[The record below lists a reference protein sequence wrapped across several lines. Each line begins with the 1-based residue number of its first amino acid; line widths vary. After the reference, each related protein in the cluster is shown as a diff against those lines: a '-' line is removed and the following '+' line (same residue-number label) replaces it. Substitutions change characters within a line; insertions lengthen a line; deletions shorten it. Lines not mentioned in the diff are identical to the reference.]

1 MKKQYKKSPFLLVWL
16 FLLIQGCGKEFLEL
30 KPNQRQKVPTTIA
43 DYMAILDNA
52 SSFINPVNN
61 RSSHTLG
68 IIGADEYEIPPAVYG
83 SFPVGLTFDYQKN
96 AYRWSARIYQGGE
109 GGIVNPTDFDMGYQR
124 ILLANLVLEG
134 LDNIAPNASETEL
147 WSQSRATALFHR
159 AWNYY
164 CLLQL
169 YAPVYHAATAKS
181 DLGLPLRLETDPTS
195 KVPRSTVEDCYQLL
209 IADLQS
215 ALSLLPDVSIVKFR
229 PTKQAAWALLAR
241 VYLQMED
248 YGAAATYASY
258 CIDAGGPLLDYNSMS
273 VQPYVFPVYGTENTE
288 VIFVMTAYDA
298 LAYNGEYL
306 AVRED
311 VYQSYEESDLRKILF
326 FEQDNNGFI
335 RYRGSYFGNQL
346 LFTGL
351 ALDEV
356 YLIRAESNLRNGKLN
371 EALSDLNTL
380 LKNRYKKE
388 SFVNISIQNRD
399 ELLDRILQE
408 RKKELLL
415 RGIRWED
422 LRRLNKDPETATIL
436 RRNIAGEVVELLP
449 NSPRYVWPFPEE
461 AISVG
466 GYPQNPR

>member
-1 MKKQYKKSPFLLVWL
+1 MKLEHLKGLIFFTVLLM
-16 FLLIQGCGKEFLEL
+16 QGCGKEFLEL

-68 IIGADEYEIPPAVYG
+68 IIGADEYDIPPAVYG
-83 SFPVGLTFDYQKN
+83 TFPAGPEYDYQKN
-96 AYRWSARIYQGGE
+96 SYGWNARIYQGGE
-109 GGIVNPTDFDMGYQR
+109 GGIGNPTDFDMGYQR

-134 LDNIAPNASETEL
+134 LDKIDPVPNDVPL
-147 WSQSRATALFHR
+147 WNQTKGTAFFHR

-169 YAPVYHAATAKS
+169 YAPVYNSHSAKT
-181 DLGLPLRLETDPTS
+181 DLGMPLRLEVDPTK
-195 KVPRSTVEDCYQLL
+195 KVERASVHDCYQLI
-209 IADLQS
+209 IADLKS
-215 ALSLLPDVSIVKFR
+215 ALVLLPDNPLVKFR
-229 PTKQAAWALLAR
+229 PGKQAVLALLAR

-248 YGAAATYASY
+248 YEKATVFASD
-258 CIDAGGPLLDYNSMS
+258 CIGLGGSLLDYNGIKIHNY
-273 VQPYVFPVYGTENTE
+273 PFPIYGATNPE
-288 VIFVMTAYDA
+288 VVFVMTAHRA
-298 LAYNGEYL
+298 LAYSDEYL
-306 AVRED
+306 AIR
-311 VYQSYEESDLRKILF
+311 SDLFNSYQQTDLRRTLF
-326 FEQDNNGFI
+326 FEWDINGFI
-335 RYRGSYFGNQL
+335 RYRGSYFGDQL

-356 YLIRAESNLRNGKLN
+356 YLINAESKLRIGKHY
-371 EALSDLNTL
+371 EALADLNQL
-380 LKNRYKKE
+380 LKNRYKKDA
-388 SFVNISIQNRD
+388 FVSLTIQNGD

-415 RGIRWED
+415 RGVRWED
-422 LRRLNKDPETATIL
+422 LRRLNKDPKTATIL
-436 RRNIAGEVVELLP
+436 KRDIAGEMVRLLP
-449 NSPRYVWPFPEE
+449 NSSRYVWPFPEE